1 MSFKTEVKFVQGLN
15 EEITFH
21 VGKSAAGNFEIIDN
35 ADEND
40 LWFHI
45 DNESS
50 AHVVASIPENMDRK
64 KLKYIVKQGAILCK
78 QNSRFKKVPTDVIY
92 TKIKNI
98 EKTSIV
104 GMVRVTDGKIV
115 RI

>member
-1 MSFKTEVKFVQGLN
+1 MSFKTEVKFIQGLN

-35 ADEND
+35 ANEND

-50 AHVVASIPENMDRK
+50 AHVVASIPENIDRK
-64 KLKYIVKQGAILCK
+64 KLKYIIKQGAILCK
-78 QNSRFKKVPTDVIY
+78 QNSRFKKVAADVIY